1 MSSSAPTT
9 TAAASVVHK
18 SSFHDC
24 SRFVE
29 NSFTPTQQK
38 TCYTQQQHQQQHN
51 EQKKTI
57 IYLAGLVI
65 RNCFQDRAIF
75 SHLPIVNV
83 GAASATSLLLLPF
96 ISSSLFF
103 FFFVHALF
111 FIATVAA
118 IQRRRTTLPLTIS
131 SMCTGGVRCVAI
143 VYIE

>member
-29 NSFTPTQQK
+29 NSFTPAQQK

-103 FFFVHALF
+103 FFFCSCSVLYRHRGCYSTPQNHTSPYHLVYVYWRGA
-111 FIATVAA
+111 
-118 IQRRRTTLPLTIS
+118 
-131 SMCTGGVRCVAI
+131 MCSHRLH
-143 VYIE
+143 